1 MAEKPESV
9 LTVKWWGVL
18 LVVLGVFGWLAVCA
32 QNHESRITKVE
43 VQYLHMVQDLMDI
56 KTIVKEIR
64 QDQVRRADSG
74 GK

>member
-56 KTIVKEIR
+56 KAIVKEIR